1 MTTLAR
7 FCQHCTVWL
16 HINYIYIYIYL
27 SEFAAVTTAL
37 NTALQNQSVVTTPTL
52 KLRKMPLKCLH
63 QPVKQVVGRLVA
75 MHSFKA
81 FL

>member
-1 MTTLAR
+1 M
-7 FCQHCTVWL
+7 
-16 HINYIYIYIYL
+16 
-27 SEFAAVTTAL
+27 TTAL